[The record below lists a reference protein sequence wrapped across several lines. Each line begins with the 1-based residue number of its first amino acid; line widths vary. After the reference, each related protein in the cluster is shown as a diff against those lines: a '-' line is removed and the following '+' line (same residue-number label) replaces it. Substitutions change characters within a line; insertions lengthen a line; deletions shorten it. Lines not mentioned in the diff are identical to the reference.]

1 MIVRYL
7 IAAIGALAITIGLLV
22 FMSDMTNRYV
32 MDDPIRYFRIMDVI
46 IGPDRGRQRVRP
58 PSDPRLAPDVP
69 EVQFEPLQ
77 ERPLLEPEQEQEL
90 NLDPQ
95 IIQPAV
101 VPESA

>member
-7 IAAIGALAITIGLLV
+7 IALIGGLIITIGLLV
-22 FMSDMTNRYV
+22 FMSGMTERYV
-32 MDDPIRYFRIMDVI
+32 MDDPIRYFQIMDVF

-69 EVQFEPLQ
+69 DLEFDPLE
-77 ERPLLEPEQEQEL
+77 ERPVLDPEESL

>member
-7 IAAIGALAITIGLLV
+7 IAALGGLIITIGLLV
-22 FMSDMTNRYV
+22 FMRGLTERYV
-32 MDDPIRYFRIMDVI
+32 VDDPIRYFQIMDVF

-69 EVQFEPLQ
+69 DLEFDPLE
-77 ERPLLEPEQEQEL
+77 ERPALDPQETL
-90 NLDPQ
+90 DLDPQ
-95 IIQPAV
+95 IIQPPV

>member
-7 IAAIGALAITIGLLV
+7 IAAIGALVITIGLLV

-32 MDDPIRYFRIMDVI
+32 MDDPIRYFQIMDVI

-69 EVQFEPLQ
+69 ELEFDPLQ
-77 ERPLLEPEQEQEL
+77 ERPAFGPAEEL
-90 NLDPQ
+90 DLDPQ
-95 IIQPAV
+95 IIQPPI